1 MHRIAHIATGLKLG
15 LATLMISLIAVAAP
29 LVALAGNGNPGG
41 V

>member
-1 MHRIAHIATGLKLG
+1 MHRIANITTGLKLG

-29 LVALAGNGNPGG
+29 LAALASGGNPGG

>member
-15 LATLMISLIAVAAP
+15 LATLMISLIAIAAP
-29 LVALAGNGNPGG
+29 LAALAEGNPHG